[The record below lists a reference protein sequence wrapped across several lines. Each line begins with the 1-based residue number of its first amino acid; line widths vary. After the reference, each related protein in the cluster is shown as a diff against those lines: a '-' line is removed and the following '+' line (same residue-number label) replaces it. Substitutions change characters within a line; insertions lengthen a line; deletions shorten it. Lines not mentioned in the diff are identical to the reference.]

1 MRAALHIPGHF
12 GEWLQG
18 RMGPEGPVVLV
29 TLSAPALGV
38 EAWHRPGPGLALH
51 GAGLSP
57 ARARRFLERLG
68 GALFGQVVLRPAVVP
83 GLGTGVST
91 AALLALARLA
101 GLERPPADL
110 AAACIATEG
119 ASDPLMFAAPDRLLW
134 ASRQGRALAALPP
147 LPRHEI
153 LGGFDGPP
161 TRTEAEDDAFPDIL
175 DLAQRWQAGAT
186 LAELA
191 ALASESAAR
200 SSRLRGPGAESA
212 PALVAR
218 LGALGWMRAHTG
230 AARGLIFAPGT
241 VPAGAEALLRAA
253 GWRGILR
260 LRGGTR

>member
-1 MRAALHIPGHF
+1 MSAFVHIPGHF

-18 RMGPEGPVVLV
+18 RLGPEGAVALV
-29 TLSAPALGV
+29 TLSAPDLGLD
-38 EAWHRPGPGLALH
+38 ARHRPGRGLRIH

-57 ARARRFLERLG
+57 ARGRAFLERI
-68 GALFGQVVLRPAVVP
+68 GAGLFGQVVVRPVVAP

-101 GLERPPADL
+101 GVGAPEEML
-110 AAACIATEG
+110 AKACIAAEG

-134 ASRQGRALAALPP
+134 ASRQGCSLGLLPP
-147 LPRHEI
+147 LPRYEI
-153 LGGFDGPP
+153 LGGFEGPP
-161 TRTEAEDDAFPDIL
+161 VRTEPRDTAFPDIS
-175 DLAQRWQAGAT
+175 DLVARWQAGPT
-186 LAELA
+186 LADLA

-200 SSRLRGPGAESA
+200 SSRLRGPAVESA
-212 PALVAR
+212 PALAAR

-230 AARGLIFAPGT
+230 PARGLIFAPGR
-241 VPAGAEALLRAA
+241 VPTGAEALLRAA